1 MCLMNVVVIDLVC
14 VFFFFS
20 LPDFHSSYLS
30 LENLG
35 KYCCCLQCLTGVTTG
50 LASSKDALRI
60 FSQTDGTTGIDSCV
74 HRNARPLDTGSMR
87 NTPLP
92 PPPRSTRGAS
102 RRDQGALH
110 ALPSTYLCVVWA
122 LHRVSFRAPE
132 APRSPDARP
141 GLEVMVARHAR
152 DATGTNC
159 QPLGATRT

>member
-1 MCLMNVVVIDLVC
+1 MR
-14 VFFFFS
+14 FFFLFF
-20 LPDFHSSYLS
+20 LFPARFPPSYLS

-35 KYCCCLQCLTGVTTG
+35 KCCCCLRCLTDVTTG
-50 LASSKDALRI
+50 VASSKDALKI
-60 FSQTDGTTGIDSCV
+60 FSQTDETTGIDSCV

-102 RRDQGALH
+102 RRDQGTLH

-122 LHRVSFRAPE
+122 LHRVSFCAPE
-132 APRSPDARP
+132 APRSPDARS